1 MDSKGLTTSQQV
13 PSTDGAPSP
22 AGGLTGFLPII
33 LICVLFYFLIM
44 RPQQK
49 KEAAKREKLNQL
61 KKGDC
66 VVTNGGVV
74 GKIDKIVNDA
84 EVTVEISNGVIVR
97 MYKNFIAEIL
107 DKSLLLDLEHEGDN
121 WNIVPNN
128 STTIYLI
135 LLQGLALQLA
145 DKLGITLQDFKK
157 NHPGGA
163 IGDILKNA

>member
-22 AGGLTGFLPII
+22 SGALTSFLPII

-107 DKSLLLDLEHEGDN
+107 DKKVD
-121 WNIVPNN
+121 
-128 STTIYLI
+128 
-135 LLQGLALQLA
+135 
-145 DKLGITLQDFKK
+145 
-157 NHPGGA
+157 
-163 IGDILKNA
+163 

>member
-107 DKSLLLDLEHEGDN
+107 DKNVDLPEAKE
-121 WNIVPNN
+121 V
-128 STTIYLI
+128 
-135 LLQGLALQLA
+135 
-145 DKLGITLQDFKK
+145 KK
-157 NHPGGA
+157 EKATRRSKKEEKPA
-163 IGDILKNA
+163 EAPLE

>member
-13 PSTDGAPSP
+13 PSTDWAPSP

-107 DKSLLLDLEHEGDN
+107 DKNVDLPEAKE
-121 WNIVPNN
+121 V
-128 STTIYLI
+128 
-135 LLQGLALQLA
+135 
-145 DKLGITLQDFKK
+145 KK
-157 NHPGGA
+157 EKATRRSKKEEKPA
-163 IGDILKNA
+163 EAPLE